1 MSIKLMTAVWE
12 RIDLTSTQ
20 KLVLLAL
27 ADWANDEGLCWPSI
41 DRVAVK
47 ASLKRRAVQMT
58 IRSLEESGF
67 LRREELVGRG
77 NKYWVNI
84 PVQNMHPCI
93 NDTLP
98 AHEMHPTRASDAP
111 NTSKTHQLTT
121 KSNIP
126 AQPEGV
132 SDEVWKDFI
141 DLRKAKRAPLNA
153 TAMKIIEREA
163 VKAGWTLNDALSESV
178 ARGWQGFKADWVKE
192 RTKGNGSRETES
204 MGRTERAAIQAL
216 RDLGF
221 AQAAP
226 GASQSG
232 SDALPTAGRNGIVG
246 NQSSPLLTIGYDG
259 SGSGG
264 VVEGGTDDNR

>member
-93 NDTLP
+93 NDTPP

-121 KSNIP
+121 NSNIP
-126 AQPEGV
+126 AKPEGV
-132 SDEVWKDFI
+132 SDQVWKDFI

-153 TAMKIIEREA
+153 TALKAIERETA
-163 VKAGWTLNDALSESV
+163 KAGWTLNDAIAESV
-178 ARGWQGFKADWVKE
+178 ARGWQSFKADWVKE
-192 RTKGNGSRETES
+192 KSKANGKTDS
-204 MGRTERAAIQAL
+204 MGRTERAALQAL
-216 RDLGF
+216 RDLGITPHST
-221 AQAAP
+221 P
-226 GASQSG
+226 GTQSEG
-232 SDALPTAGRNGIVG
+232 DGMSTPRGNGIAG
-246 NQSSPLLTIGYDG
+246 HQSSPLLTFG
-259 SGSGG
+259 
-264 VVEGGTDDNR
+264 DD

>member
-27 ADWANDEGLCWPSI
+27 ADWANDDGLCWPSI

-47 ASLKRRAVQMT
+47 SSLKRRAVQMT

-77 NKYWVNI
+77 NKYWVSI

-93 NDTLP
+93 TDTPP

-111 NTSKTHQLTT
+111 NTLMTHQLTT

-132 SDEVWKDFI
+132 LNEVWKDFI
-141 DLRKAKRAPLNA
+141 DLRKAKRAPLNG
-153 TAMKIIEREA
+153 TALKGIEREA
-163 VKAGWTLNDALSESV
+163 AKAGWTLNDALAESV
-178 ARGWQGFKADWVKE
+178 ARGWQSFKAEWVKE

-232 SDALPTAGRNGIVG
+232 SDALPTAGRNGIAG
-246 NQSSPLLTIGYDG
+246 SQSSPLLTIGYDG

-264 VVEGGTDDNR
+264 VVEGGADDNR

>member
-121 KSNIP
+121 NSNIP
-126 AQPEGV
+126 AKPEGV

-153 TAMKIIEREA
+153 TALKAIEREA
-163 VKAGWTLNDALSESV
+163 AKAGWTLNDAIAESV
-178 ARGWQGFKADWVKE
+178 ARGWQSFKADWVKE
-192 RTKGNGSRETES
+192 KSKANGKTDS
-204 MGRTERAAIQAL
+204 MGRTERAALQAL
-216 RDLGF
+216 RDLGITPHST
-221 AQAAP
+221 P
-226 GASQSG
+226 GTQSEG
-232 SDALPTAGRNGIVG
+232 DGMSTPRGNGIAG
-246 NQSSPLLTIGYDG
+246 HQSSPLLTFG
-259 SGSGG
+259 
-264 VVEGGTDDNR
+264 DD

>member
-58 IRSLEESGF
+58 IRSLEEFGF

-153 TAMKIIEREA
+153 TALKAIERETA
-163 VKAGWTLNDALSESV
+163 KAGWTLNDAIAESV
-178 ARGWQGFKADWVKE
+178 ARGWQSFKADWVKE
-192 RTKGNGSRETES
+192 KDNGKTTRSGAADRRS
-204 MGRTERAAIQAL
+204 SLARAI
-216 RDLGF
+216 D
-221 AQAAP
+221 
-226 GASQSG
+226 
-232 SDALPTAGRNGIVG
+232 
-246 NQSSPLLTIGYDG
+246 
-259 SGSGG
+259 
-264 VVEGGTDDNR
+264 EGLDFLE